1 MIWWLIPGWLKRA
14 VAWAVA
20 GLLAAAA
27 IFYAELEAAGRAERD
42 TLDQLFDEAAEIRR
56 TFCLATPGTDAE
68 FKAWI
73 HGFDTAVAHFA
84 AAIRN
89 QGEKK

>member
-1 MIWWLIPGWLKRA
+1 MTDPRIEV
-14 VAWAVA
+14 VAR
-20 GLLAAAA
+20 
-27 IFYAELEAAGRAERD
+27 AELEAAVLAERV
-42 TLDQLFDEAAEIRR
+42 TLDQVISEAAEIRR

-84 AAIRN
+84 AAIRA
-89 QGEKK
+89 QGERE